1 MCPEGVSARW
11 LPGRPSSRSR
21 SRVLFTALCFL
32 LMAASQ
38 GCWEQS
44 VWSHTGEFVGRL
56 RCGMSHS
63 DVEQV
68 AKTFKGL
75 RLEITE
81 PGSLVF
87 SKDNTTIEAEF
98 ESKALR
104 RVKVTW
110 IDTIMHVKS

>member
-1 MCPEGVSARW
+1 
-11 LPGRPSSRSR
+11 
-21 SRVLFTALCFL
+21 
-32 LMAASQ
+32 MAASQ

-44 VWSHTGEFVGRL
+44 VWSHTGEFAGHL

-68 AKTFKGL
+68 ASTYKGL

-81 PGSLVF
+81 PSRLVF
-87 SKDNTTIEAEF
+87 SKNDTTIEAEF
-98 ESKALR
+98 ESNALR

-110 IDTIMHVKS
+110 IDTIMHVKSLPTRDLCELPVSRSQP